1 MSMGMWILR
10 LNTKEAIFCD
20 EWRRYSSQKM
30 SQTIC
35 HCVSLGFRVQWNTI
49 VVWMGRMHSR
59 LEHERVQTFVMNS
72 GAIHH
77 KNRSNHLSLCEF
89 RVYGSAKL

>member
-1 MSMGMWILR
+1 MDLTLEHEGG
-10 LNTKEAIFCD
+10 IFCD

-30 SQTIC
+30 SQTMC

-49 VVWMGRMHSR
+49 VVSMGRVHSR

-72 GAIHH
+72 DAIHH
-77 KNRSNHLSLCEF
+77 KNCSKPF
-89 RVYGSAKL
+89 VIV